1 MNKIEANLSTGSSR
15 KFAICATR
23 WNEFI
28 VGRLINGAEDVLKR
42 SGASGDNIDLIMCPG
57 AFELPLTVQ
66 MALKTGKYDGVIAL
80 GTVIRGETPHFDYI
94 CSEVTKGLASISLSE
109 NIPVSYGVLTCDTT
123 EQAIERS
130 GNKSGNKG
138 FEAGQTVIEMINLK
152 SKLNGE

>member
-1 MNKIEANLSTGSSR
+1 MNKIEANLSIESSR
-15 KFAICATR
+15 KIAICATR

-28 VGRLINGAEDVLKR
+28 VGRLINGTEDVLKR

>member
-1 MNKIEANLSTGSSR
+1 MKRIEGSLSTGSSR

-42 SGASGDNIDLIMCPG
+42 SGATGDNIDLIMCPG

-66 MALKTGKYDGVIAL
+66 MAVKSGKYDAVIVL
-80 GTVIRGETPHFDYI
+80 GAVIRGETPHFDYI
-94 CSEVTKGLASISLSE
+94 CSEVTKGLASVSLSE
-109 NIPVSYGVLTCDTT
+109 NIPVSYGVLTCDST

-138 FEAGQTVIEMINLK
+138 FEAGQTAIEMINLK

>member
-1 MNKIEANLSTGSSR
+1 MNKIEGMLPTSSSR

-28 VGRLINGAEDVLKR
+28 VSRLISGAEDAILR
-42 SGASGDNIDLIMCPG
+42 SGGTPDNIDLILCPG

-66 MALKTGKYDGVIAL
+66 MAIKSGKYDGVIAL
-80 GTVIRGETPHFDYI
+80 GAVIRGETPHFEYI
-94 CSEVTKGLASISLSE
+94 SAEVTKGLASISLNE
-109 NIPVSYGVLTCDTT
+109 NIPVAYGVLTCDTT
-123 EQAIERS
+123 EQAVERS